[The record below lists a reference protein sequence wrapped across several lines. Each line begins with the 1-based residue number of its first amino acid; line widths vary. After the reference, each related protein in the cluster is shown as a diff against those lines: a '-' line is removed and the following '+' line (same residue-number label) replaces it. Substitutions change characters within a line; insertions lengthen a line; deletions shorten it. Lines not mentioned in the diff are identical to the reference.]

1 MKNYSIYVNPI
12 GDCVA
17 VKNGWSWPAFFLNW
31 VWACYKKLPAPAII
45 GLLIGIFV
53 NYMLPFG
60 ASVGE
65 STAAIL
71 VFNLIMPI
79 VFGAAGNGWVKARLI
94 SKGYSIEGS
103 VSAESLE
110 GAVLVFKTGNQQDK
124 NYSSIV
130 NVVTPQVSI
139 PVQNEGEYKSCPYC
153 GENIKKSAIK
163 CRFCNASL
171 QEPQIQND
179 TTVQKIEYAV
189 VEKQEENKLC
199 PFCGEKIKK
208 AAIKCRYCHSDLSS

>member
-1 MKNYSIYVNPI
+1 M
-12 GDCVA
+12 
-17 VKNGWSWPAFFLNW
+17 
-31 VWACYKKLPAPAII
+31 WACYKKLPAPAII
-45 GLLIGIFV
+45 GILIEIFV
-53 NYMLPFG
+53 KFILPFNIDAVDAG
-60 ASVGE
+60 VA
-65 STAAIL
+65 L
-71 VFNLIMPI
+71 FMFNLIMPI

-103 VSAESLE
+103 VSAASLE
-110 GAVLVFKTGNQQDK
+110 GAVLVFKTGNQQDN

-199 PFCGEKIKK
+199 PFCGEEIKK
-208 AAIKCRYCHSDLSS
+208 AAIKCRYCHSNLNS

>member
-1 MKNYSIYVNPI
+1 M
-12 GDCVA
+12 
-17 VKNGWSWPAFFLNW
+17 
-31 VWACYKKLPAPAII
+31 WACYKKLPAPAII
-45 GLLIGIFV
+45 GILIEIFV
-53 NYMLPFG
+53 KFILPFNIDAVDAG
-60 ASVGE
+60 VA
-65 STAAIL
+65 L
-71 VFNLIMPI
+71 FMFNLIMPI

-103 VSAESLE
+103 VSAASLE
-110 GAVLVFKTGNQQDK
+110 GAVLVFKTGNQQDN

-171 QEPQIQND
+171 QESQIQNH
-179 TTVQKIEYAV
+179 TAVQKIEYAV

-199 PFCGEKIKK
+199 PFCGEEIKK
-208 AAIKCRYCHSDLSS
+208 AAIKCRYCHSNLNS